1 LGGGIVERRAQV
13 ADLGYIGG
21 KGQRMNR
28 REIVIYVA
36 GPYTAAT
43 KEGVKA
49 NISEAAEVAA
59 EIRRAGFSAVVPH
72 LESLYNIACISEGA
86 WIEHGIALLRR
97 CDAIF
102 DFRRGRKSAGTEI
115 EVRISKLRGM
125 PRFTTVTDLVKH
137 YEA

>member
-102 DFRRGRKSAGTEI
+102 DFRRGRVSRGTAL
-115 EVRISKLRGM
+115 EVIVARTRDM
-125 PRFTTVTDLVKH
+125 PCFTTIADLVRH
-137 YEA
+137 YEK